1 MSSLFLA
8 AKFFFALYWLHIKNW
23 VDAHTNLPFGA
34 RWFALSRCGS
44 KEQPSRQRQPSH
56 EPEGFLFSESALAPT
71 LIMAYLATHYRVDA
85 ATPFVLKVG
94 EPSDSLAQF
103 LTEQSAQ
110 CAAYLTACNPFSQP
124 LSDADNLH
132 RQSALEN
139 ELNRRSL
146 QFIRGT
152 GQDSQGE
159 WPGEAS
165 FLIFGLSLEASR
177 ALARQYEQN
186 AFVWCAKDAIPQL
199 ILLK

>member
-1 MSSLFLA
+1 
-8 AKFFFALYWLHIKNW
+8 
-23 VDAHTNLPFGA
+23 
-34 RWFALSRCGS
+34 
-44 KEQPSRQRQPSH
+44 
-56 EPEGFLFSESALAPT
+56 
-71 LIMAYLATHYRVDA
+71 MASDYRVDA
-85 ATPFVLKVG
+85 APPFVLKVG
-94 EPSDSLAQF
+94 VPNDSLAQH
-103 LTEQSAQ
+103 LVQQNAK
-110 CAAYLTACNPFSQP
+110 CAAYLTACNPLGQL
-124 LSDADNLH
+124 LSDADNLR
-132 RQSALEN
+132 RQSELEN

-152 GQDSQGE
+152 GQDSRGE

>member
-1 MSSLFLA
+1 M
-8 AKFFFALYWLHIKNW
+8 
-23 VDAHTNLPFGA
+23 
-34 RWFALSRCGS
+34 
-44 KEQPSRQRQPSH
+44 
-56 EPEGFLFSESALAPT
+56 FSESALAPT
-71 LIMAYLATHYRVDA
+71 LIQAYLATHYRVDA
-85 ATPFVLKVG
+85 AQPFVLKVG
-94 EPSDSLAQF
+94 VPNDSLAQI
-103 LTEQSAQ
+103 LTQHDAQ
-110 CAAYLTACNPFSQP
+110 CAAYLTACNPLGQL

-132 RQSALEN
+132 LQSDLEN

-152 GQDSQGE
+152 GQGIQGE

-165 FLIFGLSLEASR
+165 FLVFGLSLEASR

>member
-1 MSSLFLA
+1 MTYTLDI
-8 AKFFFALYWLHIKNW
+8 IKNW

-34 RWFALSRCGS
+34 RWF
-44 KEQPSRQRQPSH
+44 
-56 EPEGFLFSESALAPT
+56 LAPT
-71 LIMAYLATHYRVDA
+71 LIQAYLATHYRVDA
-85 ATPFVLKVG
+85 TLPFVLKVG
-94 EPSDSLAQF
+94 EPSDSLSQL
-103 LTEQSAQ
+103 LTQKNAE
-110 CAAYLTACNPFSQP
+110 CAAYLTACNPLGQ
-124 LSDADNLH
+124 LLTDADNIR
-132 RQSALEN
+132 RQSELEN

-146 QFIRGT
+146 QFIHGT
-152 GQDSQGE
+152 GQGIQGE